1 MSFGFS
7 HLVVNGCSFTYCQG
21 LDNPLEEGWP
31 KLLADK
37 LNIPLI
43 NIAENGCGNGRI
55 ARTTID
61 FLYENPLPN
70 PLYVVAFSQSLRRDE
85 YYKNGNSY
93 RQLHVVGKP
102 KVLLTSYEK
111 AYLDNFDILESIK
124 VKARHW
130 IGLINTFKA
139 NNIKY
144 LVTDFIPNSNDDI
157 NQLKITH
164 KNMWEAIESDT
175 NRIENLCNLTIGM
188 PKLPCGHDDYPTM
201 PVLANHVYE
210 EIRKRWQ

>member
-1 MSFGFS
+1 MNFGFS

-37 LNIPLI
+37 LSIPLI

-55 ARTTID
+55 ARTTVD

-70 PLYVVAFSQSLRRDE
+70 PLYVIAFSHASRRDE
-85 YYKNGNSY
+85 YYKNANNY
-93 RQLHVVGKP
+93 RQIHVYKP
-102 KVLLTSYEK
+102 LDLLTDYEK
-111 AYLDNFDILESIK
+111 AYLDNFDILEQSK

-130 IGLINTFKA
+130 IGLVNTFKA

-144 LVTDFIPNSNDDI
+144 LVTDFIPDSSDEI
-157 NQLKITH
+157 QQLKTTH
-164 KNMWEAIESDT
+164 NNMWEAIESDI
-175 NRIENLCNLTIGM
+175 NRIEHLCSLTIGM
-188 PKLPCGHDDYPTM
+188 SKLPCGHDDYPTM
-201 PVLANHVYE
+201 PLLANYVYE